1 MQGLK
6 ALVIVMGVM
15 IVAGVVV
22 IGVTIYNRL
31 SGMAGADAGGGQ
43 AFGEV
48 VLPVPPDSRVVST
61 HVTEGRLIAV
71 IDSRDGQRIAVV
83 DLRTGEPLGT
93 VKLVPAP

>member
-6 ALVIVMGVM
+6 VLVIVMGIA

-31 SGMAGADAGGGQ
+31 SGGVAETAPGA
-43 AFGEV
+43 AFGDV

-61 HVTEGRLIAV
+61 HVTEGRLIAI
-71 IDSRDGQRIAVV
+71 IDSRDGQRIAII
-83 DLRTGEPLGT
+83 DLRTGRPLGT